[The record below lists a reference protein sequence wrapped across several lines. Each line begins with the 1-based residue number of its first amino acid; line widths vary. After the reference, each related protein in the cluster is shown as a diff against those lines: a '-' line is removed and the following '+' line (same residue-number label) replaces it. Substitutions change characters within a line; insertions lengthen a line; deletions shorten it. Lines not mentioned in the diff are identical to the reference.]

1 MQVGIRELVV
11 PDCYSALPF
20 SKWPALDQERWNA
33 AFASKD
39 LLDAKGPGIHW
50 RPATS
55 ATVQQG
61 YGFALA
67 WLDAKNLLDPFLDPG
82 KRWPPDRLRD
92 YIRALQESVRP
103 ATVMNRIISLERTL
117 AVLEPGMD
125 RALLRRAICRLP
137 NKWDNARKRARLK
150 EPADLVELGFQLMD
164 KALKQPMTNVRKN
177 AAVYRDGLQIAL
189 LAMRP
194 LRIRNFA
201 SIRIG
206 THLRSQGAGWRLV
219 FEASET
225 KTSQPIDMSFPAELA
240 SALQTYLDHFRLL
253 LAGDKYTGDRLWVG
267 YYFTPLAAHSMRL
280 NIYKRT
286 SKAFGVPINPH
297 LFRDCAATSI
307 AVHDPAHVRIA
318 AAVLGHRSF
327 ATTEKFYNL
336 ANTIQAGRGYADV
349 IEARRARAKKTKRS

>member
-1 MQVGIRELVV
+1 MSDRR
-11 PDCYSALPF
+11 SSLPF
-20 SKWPALDQERWNA
+20 PKWPLRDQIRWTA
-33 AFASKD
+33 AFATKD
-39 LLDAKGPGIHW
+39 LLDVTCPCVHW
-50 RPATS
+50 RPATI
-55 ATVQQG
+55 ATVEEG
-61 YGFALA
+61 YGYALA
-67 WLDAKNLLDPFLDPG
+67 WLVSQDFLDPQFDPG
-82 KRWPPDRLRD
+82 ERWFPDRLRA
-92 YIRALQESVRP
+92 YIRFLQASLSP
-103 ATVMNRIISLERTL
+103 ATVLNRIIALERAL
-117 AVLEPGMD
+117 AVLEPAMD
-125 RALLRRAICRLP
+125 RAFLRCAICKLP
-137 NKWDNARKRARLK
+137 CTVDSARKRARLR
-150 EPADLVELGFQLMD
+150 EPADLFELGLQLMD
-164 KALKQPMTNVRKN
+164 EALKRPMTNARKN

-194 LRIRNFA
+194 FRIRNFA
-201 SIRIG
+201 SIRKG
-206 THLRSQGAGWRLV
+206 THLRPQGAGWRLV
-219 FEASET
+219 FKASET
-225 KTSQPIDMSFPAELA
+225 KTSQQIDVAFPTELV

-336 ANTIQAGRGYADV
+336 ANTIEAGRGYTDV
-349 IEARRARAKKTKRS
+349 IEKRRLRAKKTKRS

>member
-1 MQVGIRELVV
+1 M
-11 PDCYSALPF
+11 
-20 SKWPALDQERWNA
+20 
-33 AFASKD
+33 
-39 LLDAKGPGIHW
+39 
-50 RPATS
+50 
-55 ATVQQG
+55 
-61 YGFALA
+61 A
-67 WLDAKNLLDPFLDPG
+67 WLDANDLLDPHIDPG
-82 KRWPPDRLRD
+82 KRWPPDRLLD
-92 YIRALQESVRP
+92 YIRSLQASVSP
-103 ATVMNRIISLERTL
+103 ASVVNRLISVERAL
-117 AVLEPGMD
+117 AVLEPTMD
-125 RALLRRAICRLP
+125 RTLLRRAIRRLP
-137 NKWDNARKRARLK
+137 QMWDNTRKRARLK
-150 EPADLVELGFQLMD
+150 EPADLVELGLQLMD
-164 KALKQPMTNVRKN
+164 EALKRPMTNARKN

-194 LRIRNFA
+194 FRIRNFA
-201 SIRIG
+201 SIRIC
-206 THLRSQGAGWRLV
+206 THLRPQGAGWRLV

-225 KTSQPIDMSFPAELA
+225 KTSQQIDVAFPTELV
-240 SALQTYLDHFRLL
+240 SGLQTYLDHFRPL

-307 AVHDPAHVRIA
+307 AVHEPEHVRIA